1 VEAVSAEGFV
11 VHHETHPGNTADKS
25 VLAPTVRKAV
35 DELGFAKGST
45 WTADTGMNSAKS
57 QAALDELGLDWVL
70 GEGRARTDEVR
81 EVIAAKGEFT
91 PHPDNPDLAYRAD
104 KRGSK
109 LYVVRF
115 NRPEQKRR
123 LKTIDRHLIR
133 VRLELRKDDRVSGHG
148 RRICGLLSHKTYGPY
163 LRKKPDEPERLEVNA
178 EAVALLREIA
188 GRSVISSQLDDPL
201 AVDAIYRRLYE
212 VEGAFR
218 TLKGELD
225 LRPIRHRKAPRI
237 RAHVLLSVMALNIVR
252 WIERRTE
259 KRLPRLRDILTP
271 LCAQRVEVGGT
282 RFWESVELTEEQ
294 AEIFEKLGYEKP
306 LKRFEAVLAETA

>member
-1 VEAVSAEGFV
+1 
-11 VHHETHPGNTADKS
+11 
-25 VLAPTVRKAV
+25 
-35 DELGFAKGST
+35 
-45 WTADTGMNSAKS
+45 M
-57 QAALDELGLDWVL
+57 
-70 GEGRARTDEVR
+70 
-81 EVIAAKGEFT
+81 
-91 PHPDNPDLAYRAD
+91 
-104 KRGSK
+104 
-109 LYVVRF
+109 
-115 NRPEQKRR
+115 
-123 LKTIDRHLIR
+123 
-133 VRLELRKDDRVSGHG
+133 
-148 RRICGLLSHKTYGPY
+148 
-163 LRKKPDEPERLEVNA
+163 NA

-201 AVDAIYRRLYE
+201 AVDAIYRRLHE

-237 RAHVLLSVMALNIVR
+237 RAHVLLSVMALHIVR

-294 AEIFEKLGYEKP
+294 AEIFEKLGDEKP
-306 LKRFEAVLAETA
+306 LKRFEAVLA